1 MKKEIEEA
9 KKHNRTKVLKMLEE
23 NKVVTNKD
31 FTKAQIGRF
40 GASIEQLRVEGY
52 IISTKRIP
60 KSDGTVEYKLIGK
73 GEPIEKIPAIE
84 KLRAIIKSHGYHAFA
99 DNLEEFLDLAQVT
112 LRNKPIH

>member
-1 MKKEIEEA
+1 MNKELEQA
-9 KKHNRTKVLKMLEE
+9 KEHNRAKVLKMLEE
-23 NKVVTNKD
+23 SKVVTNKE

-60 KSDGTVEYKLIGK
+60 KSEGTVEYTLIEK
-73 GEPIEKIPAIE
+73 GEPIEKVPAKE
-84 KLRAIIKSHGYHAFA
+84 KLRAIIKEHGYHAFA